1 MSRREKPK
9 TTMEFKSLSP
19 STRLPVLG
27 LGTWEMGGEEE
38 ADTTHDRENILAIRA
53 AIELGMTH
61 IDTAEM
67 YGRGHSEDLVG
78 EAIGDFRREDLF
90 ITSKVSPEHL
100 RYDDLIACA
109 KKSLQRLRTEY
120 IDLYLIHQP
129 NARIQIRETMEA
141 LDFLV
146 ERESVRY
153 VGVSNFSVEQMREA
167 QECSRNKIIA
177 NQIEYNLLVRNQGM
191 LTINMESEII
201 PYCQENGML
210 VIAWGPLARGKLVK
224 RGYKIVD
231 ELAEKYGKTEAQIA
245 LNWLISKKNIVAVP
259 KASNIKH
266 LQENL
271 AAIGWKLE
279 QEDIRLLDR
288 EFRN

>member
-1 MSRREKPK
+1 MSSTEKPK
-9 TTMEFKSLSP
+9 TTMEFKSLTP
-19 STRLPVLG
+19 NTKLPVLG

-38 ADTTHDRENILAIRA
+38 ADTAYDRENVLAIRA
-53 AIELGMTH
+53 AIELGMSH
-61 IDTAEM
+61 IDTAEA

-78 EAIGDFRREDLF
+78 EAISAFRREDLF
-90 ITSKVSPEHL
+90 ITTKVSPEHL
-100 RYDDLIACA
+100 RYDDVIACA
-109 KKSLQRLRTEY
+109 KESLHRLRTEY
-120 IDLYLIHQP
+120 IDLYLIHHP
-129 NARIQIRETMEA
+129 NPEIPMRETMKG

-167 QECSRNKIIA
+167 QECSHNKIIA

-191 LTINMESEII
+191 HNIDMESKII

-210 VIAWGPLARGKLVK
+210 VIAWCPLARGKLVG
-224 RGYKIVD
+224 RGYKILD
-231 ELAEKYGKTEAQIA
+231 KLTEKYNKTQAQIA
-245 LNWLISKKNIVAVP
+245 LNWLISKKSVVAIP

-271 AAIGWKLE
+271 GAISWKLE
-279 QEDIRLLDR
+279 QEDIHLLDNQ
-288 EFRN
+288 FRR